1 MADDILHA
9 FLARLADWTPPP
21 GKTRDELE
29 RELRQQWGGS
39 TLYLKKKDPPE
50 RRQMALGTG
59 SPPEPDSLMPA
70 LTLASACAPATG
82 WPSAAGVAAK
92 RFAILA

>member
-50 RRQMALGTG
+50 RRQMALGRRVAAGTG
-59 SPPEPDSLMPA
+59 IAD
-70 LTLASACAPATG
+70 ACADLGFSLRTG
-82 WPSAAGVAAK
+82 Y
-92 RFAILA
+92 RLAERRWRCR